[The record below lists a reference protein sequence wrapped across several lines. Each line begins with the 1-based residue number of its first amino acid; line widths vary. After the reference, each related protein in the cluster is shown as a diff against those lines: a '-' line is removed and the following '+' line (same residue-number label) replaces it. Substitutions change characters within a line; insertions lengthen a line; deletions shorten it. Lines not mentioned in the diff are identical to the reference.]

1 MLSLL
6 ELFDK
11 LVGGESFEIVLFNV
25 AAADFKHSSD
35 NGSLQPISNYFAA
48 VESERRVRPRRQTA
62 GPPTQTA
69 VEICTFSS
77 LEPGEPLVQC
87 TECGSHVLERDAR
100 EHLRF
105 HKILPPDVNG
115 AT

>member
-1 MLSLL
+1 
-6 ELFDK
+6 
-11 LVGGESFEIVLFNV
+11 EIVLFNV

-48 VESERRVRPRRQTA
+48 VESERRVRARRET
-62 GPPTQTA
+62 PPPPSQPA
-69 VEICTFSS
+69 AEACTFSS
-77 LEPGEPLVQC
+77 LEAGEPLVRC
-87 TECGSHVLERDAR
+87 TACGNCVLERDAR

-105 HKILPPDVNG
+105 HKILPPDPDA